1 MPSCPI
7 EVLSRQSL
15 LDVLAKVSDPRARR
29 GVRYPVV
36 GVLALAV
43 VGVLAGARSLL
54 AVWQHATHMDHGDLE
69 ALGLPAH
76 RPLPSESTIRR
87 LLAAIDPDVLD
98 RLIATWMH
106 VRTGVRQGRRV
117 IAVDGKT
124 MRGAR
129 PSPSKKKT
137 KAKGKGKG
145 KKSEAAGP
153 GSEGEVSAGAGR
165 APHLLAALDQDSG
178 TVIAQEAVGARTNE
192 IPALRDLLA
201 NTDLTE
207 AVVTA
212 DALHTQR
219 ETVEWIRSRG
229 GHFVLTV
236 KGNQPGLCEQLERV
250 HWKNLPATK
259 VIDTSHGRRTCRT
272 IRATQVPP
280 WVDFPHVAQVL
291 QMRRT
296 RTWTNRQGRR
306 RQTREVVY
314 LICSLPMLAA
324 QPHQVAAWVQGHWG
338 IENRLHWVRDVTFNE
353 DRHQLR
359 TGNGPHVMA
368 TLRNTAISLI
378 RLTYGPHA
386 SIAERL
392 RHLTYEPSE
401 ATRLVTAP

>member
-137 KAKGKGKG
+137 KGKGKG
-145 KKSEAAGP
+145 
-153 GSEGEVSAGAGR
+153 
-165 APHLLAALDQDSG
+165 
-178 TVIAQEAVGARTNE
+178 
-192 IPALRDLLA
+192 
-201 NTDLTE
+201 
-207 AVVTA
+207 
-212 DALHTQR
+212 
-219 ETVEWIRSRG
+219 
-229 GHFVLTV
+229 
-236 KGNQPGLCEQLERV
+236 
-250 HWKNLPATK
+250 TK
-259 VIDTSHGRRTCRT
+259 LMKR
-272 IRATQVPP
+272 
-280 WVDFPHVAQVL
+280 
-291 QMRRT
+291 
-296 RTWTNRQGRR
+296 
-306 RQTREVVY
+306 
-314 LICSLPMLAA
+314 
-324 QPHQVAAWVQGHWG
+324 
-338 IENRLHWVRDVTFNE
+338 
-353 DRHQLR
+353 
-359 TGNGPHVMA
+359 
-368 TLRNTAISLI
+368 
-378 RLTYGPHA
+378 
-386 SIAERL
+386 
-392 RHLTYEPSE
+392 
-401 ATRLVTAP
+401 